1 MAADRT
7 HGRRAVRSAARPAGA
22 ARSRRSRPL
31 PSAMT
36 IRVLEPGAFTT
47 VQDLGR
53 PGWRSSGVPPS
64 GAMDPLAFRLANLL
78 AGNREDAAGLEITMI
93 GPLLTFEHDAVVALA
108 GASFDAELNGE
119 PMPAERSVRVP
130 AGATLRIAKA
140 RRGVRSYLALRGG
153 VDVPPVLG
161 SRSTF
166 AQGGLGGVRGAA
178 LKPGDY
184 LRAGTARGD
193 APMRRATPGAV
204 FDPAGDV
211 RRTVLVADVPRVAP
225 IRPRRRAARR
235 RADRPPCPRHRS
247 RRRRR
252 RRGADSRRRAADR
265 ARTRRSGHRRL
276 REDRDGDHR
285 RSPVDRAGSARRYA
299 AFRGG
304 RPIGSAR
311 RVA

>member
-1 MAADRT
+1 
-7 HGRRAVRSAARPAGA
+7 
-22 ARSRRSRPL
+22 
-31 PSAMT
+31 MT

-184 LRAGTARGD
+184 LRAGTARGY

-211 RRTVLVADVPRVAP
+211 RAMRGPQAGVFHADA
-225 IRPRRRAARR
+225 AARFWSQTF
-235 RADRPPCPRHRS
+235 RASPRS
-247 RRRRR
+247 
-252 RRGADSRRRAADR
+252 
-265 ARTRRSGHRRL
+265 
-276 REDRDGDHR
+276 
-285 RSPVDRAGSARRYA
+285 DRAGVRLDGEPIAHHAPDIDPEGVVAGAVQIPGDGLPIVLGPDGPATGGYAKIATVITADLPSIAQARPGDTLRFVEVGLSEARA
-299 AFRGG
+299 AWRE
-304 RPIGSAR
+304 RERALAES
-311 RVA
+311 VEDLT